1 MKTRKM
7 TTGTPWVHILRFALP
22 VLASSLLQQLYQ
34 TVDTII
40 VGRYAGEAS
49 LAAVGT
55 TGSIF
60 FFFLAVAIGLSGGN
74 GVVVAQFY
82 GAGDEKNVRRAAST
96 GMIFMLILGV
106 IITLF
111 SLVLA
116 RPLFTHVVS
125 VPGSFLHLTLLYF
138 RWIAAG
144 IIFICG
150 YNIVSSILRAVG
162 DSAASMYFLLITSVV
177 NVVLDYLFVA
187 VFHWGVT
194 GAAVATVISQI
205 AAFVS
210 AYVYMT
216 VRYPL
221 FRFKI
226 RDFTWDSS
234 LAKHTVRIGFPIALQ
249 MMLISIGLTFIQR
262 AVNSFGQTMT
272 ASFTVGHR
280 IELYMNMPATAFHT
294 TMATYTGQNIGAGKP
309 SRVKKGVRQTFVLC
323 FGMTLIISAAVW
335 FSADRII
342 GLFGLT
348 SQAAV
353 YCTEHLHAIALINII
368 LSLYIPL
375 FGVFQGTNHA
385 LVPALVAVFAWAVR
399 IAVIFIFKGSNVMGY
414 SIVWWNG
421 AFGFTLGCIITWTYY
436 LSGRW
441 QKNARVAPAPVR

>member
-323 FGMTLIISAAVW
+323 LGMTLIISAAVW

-399 IAVIFIFKGSNVMGY
+399 IAVIFIFKGSDVMGY

-441 QKNARVAPAPVR
+441 QKNARVAPAPV

>member
-138 RWIAAG
+138 GWIAAG

-323 FGMTLIISAAVW
+323 LGMTLIISAAVW

-441 QKNARVAPAPVR
+441 QKNARVAPAPV

>member
-82 GAGDEKNVRRAAST
+82 GAGDEKNVRRAASA

-323 FGMTLIISAAVW
+323 LGMTLIISAAVW

-421 AFGFTLGCIITWTYY
+421 AFGFTLGCIITWTYF

-441 QKNARVAPAPVR
+441 QKNARVAPAPV

>member
-323 FGMTLIISAAVW
+323 LGMTLIISAAVW

-399 IAVIFIFKGSNVMGY
+399 IAVIFIFKGGDVMGY

-441 QKNARVAPAPVR
+441 QKNARVAPAPV